1 MMTEPGSRP
10 VLIGMERTD
19 MAGLC
24 RAAGVKP
31 VHVETLLAHV
41 FRHHTRDIRAIPD
54 LPQALYG
61 WLEQHTKTLDVKL
74 ITRQNAKDG
83 TYKMLL
89 AMADGKEVET
99 VLIPGK
105 NRLTQCVSTQIGC
118 AMNCSFCLTGT
129 AGLIRN
135 LSAAE
140 MVAQMMVAIDHYGK
154 RARNL
159 VLMGMGEPMHNYEEV
174 ARFVRIVTD
183 MKGMAF
189 SPRRVTVSTAGHVPG
204 IQRMIADRL
213 PCNLALSLNAT
224 NDETRNRIM
233 PINKRW
239 PIAEVLH
246 WAGEFARITHKRI
259 LIEYVMLAGINDT
272 DMDAKRLIQLLED
285 TPYTINLLPF
295 NTYPGSLY
303 QRPEPARISA
313 FRRILAGAGKVVVV
327 RESRGRDISAACGQ
341 LYTSAKRHQQETG
354 QHLTQ

>member
-1 MMTEPGSRP
+1 MLTESKLCPI
-10 VLIGMERTD
+10 LIGMEQAD
-19 MAGLC
+19 MAELC
-24 RAAGVKP
+24 RSAGVKP
-31 VHVETLLAHV
+31 VHAETLLAHV

-61 WLEQHTKTLDVKL
+61 WLEQHTQTLDVSL
-74 ITRQNAKDG
+74 ITQQNAKDG
-83 TYKMLL
+83 TRKMLL
-89 AMADGKEVET
+89 AMPDGKEVET
-99 VLIPGK
+99 VLIPEK
-105 NRLTQCVSTQIGC
+105 RRLTQCISTQIGC
-118 AMNCSFCLTGT
+118 ALNCSFCLTGT
-129 AGLIRN
+129 AGLTRN

-140 MVAQMMVAIDHYGK
+140 MVAQIMIAMDHYDE
-154 RARNL
+154 RASNL

-189 SPRRVTVSTAGHVPG
+189 SPRRVTISTAGHVPG
-204 IQRMIADRL
+204 IQRMTADRL

-233 PINKRW
+233 PINRRW

-246 WAGEFARITHKRI
+246 WAGVFVKTMHKRV

-272 DMDAKRLIQLLED
+272 DMDAKRLIQLLKEI
-285 TPYTINLLPF
+285 PCTINLLPF

-341 LYTSAKRHQQETG
+341 LYASAKHNQQKIR
-354 QHLTQ
+354 QNA

>member
-1 MMTEPGSRP
+1 
-10 VLIGMERTD
+10 MERTD
-19 MAGLC
+19 IEGLC
-24 RAAGVKP
+24 NTAGVKAI
-31 VHVETLLAHV
+31 HAETLLAHV

-54 LPQALYG
+54 LPQAFYG

-74 ITRQNAKDG
+74 LDQQKANDG
-83 TYKMLL
+83 TRKMLL
-89 AMADGKEVET
+89 AMPDGTQVET
-99 VLIPGK
+99 VLIRGK
-105 NRLTQCVSTQIGC
+105 ERLTQCISTQVGC
-118 AMNCSFCLTGT
+118 ALNCTFCLTAT

-140 MVAQMMVAIDHYGK
+140 MVAQIMAAADHPSE

-159 VLMGMGEPMHNYEEV
+159 VLMGMGEPMHNYDEV
-174 ARFVRIVTD
+174 ARFMRIVTD
-183 MKGMAF
+183 TKGMAF

-204 IQRMIADRL
+204 IRRMIADRL

-239 PIAEVLH
+239 PITEVLH
-246 WAGEFARITHKRI
+246 WAGTFVRSMHKRV

-285 TPYTINLLPF
+285 IPCTINLLPF
-295 NTYPGSLY
+295 NTYPGSSY
-303 QRPEPARISA
+303 QRPESVRISS
-313 FRRILAGAGKVVVV
+313 FRKILANAGKVVVV

-341 LYTSAKRHQQETG
+341 LYAAATQHRRKTG
-354 QHLTQ
+354 QTG